1 MDLILC
7 VAMCAD
13 PQIFGRDVVA
23 CIPAYHQV
31 ATLLRELYKNY
42 RRERSEK
49 FREFRLKWFHPVDAG
64 AIADPPAWKH
74 QIPSQLVASRKPRS
88 SEYFIYSEI
97 IFRRIVKVDV
107 S

>member
-13 PQIFGRDVVA
+13 PQIFARDVVT

-49 FREFRLKWFHPVDAG
+49 FRV
-64 AIADPPAWKH
+64 
-74 QIPSQLVASRKPRS
+74 
-88 SEYFIYSEI
+88 
-97 IFRRIVKVDV
+97 
-107 S
+107 